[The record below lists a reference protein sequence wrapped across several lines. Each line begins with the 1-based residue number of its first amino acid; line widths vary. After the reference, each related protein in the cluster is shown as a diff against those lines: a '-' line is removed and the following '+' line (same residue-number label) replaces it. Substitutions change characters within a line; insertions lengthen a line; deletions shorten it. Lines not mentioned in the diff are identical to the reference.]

1 MALCNRGFLLLLWTS
16 RKSLTALVGSPVYVP
31 GAGILQS
38 TISEVNKLLSTAG
51 TITAQLP
58 ALLPPIIDTDMSDGM
73 AGYPVPGYG
82 GALHSFRRLV
92 SSLWQIYQ
100 ILVDR
105 VVALASFGHPYGC
118 FRARRSLETGDNF
131 VQFSSFYWISLNL
144 FTIFSQRLHFY
155 GLYWIYRIAFAFGYQ
170 KQIVKTNFPFH
181 KCILRSFSWHP
192 CPCPLAQ
199 SRRAVSPIWSGVPL
213 LDCWYDVDKANV
225 IFMVLSQNT
234 KQSPVI
240 IVCNK

>member
-1 MALCNRGFLLLLWTS
+1 M
-16 RKSLTALVGSPVYVP
+16 GSPVCVP

-105 VVALASFGHPYGC
+105 VALASFGHPYGC

-181 KCILRSFSWHP
+181 KCILILFMTSMP
-192 CPCPLAQ
+192 
-199 SRRAVSPIWSGVPL
+199 VSPGTKLASCFSNLVRGSAAGLLVWCWQGKCDIYGAQPEYQTVPSHNS
-213 LDCWYDVDKANV
+213 V
-225 IFMVLSQNT
+225 
-234 KQSPVI
+234 
-240 IVCNK
+240 